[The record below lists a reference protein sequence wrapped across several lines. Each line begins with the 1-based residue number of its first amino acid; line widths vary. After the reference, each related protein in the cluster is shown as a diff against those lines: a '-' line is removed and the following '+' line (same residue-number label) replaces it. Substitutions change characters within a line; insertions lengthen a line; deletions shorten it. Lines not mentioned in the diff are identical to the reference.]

1 MISDTPA
8 EAEPSFDC
16 EIDQDT
22 CSSEG
27 NDPVRNYMVRR
38 RRACLQFSS

>member
-16 EIDQDT
+16 EIGQDT
-22 CSSEG
+22 CFSEG
-27 NDPVRNYMVRR
+27 TDPVQNYMVRR
-38 RRACLQFSS
+38 SRACLQFSS